1 VTRFHCK
8 PTIDRPID
16 ETQLAL
22 TVPYFL
28 GHCTQFVVEYAGDF
42 LNQAEY
48 DPSPTTKN
56 RPPGAATDAASYIGS
71 NDTDPPQIFTGQTDG
86 KIDYIVDT
94 SADPNDPP
102 SDPTKW
108 VRRIRWYGLPRDVN
122 GDGKITIN
130 DVLPLRD
137 VMTYYYKGGSG
148 GDQPGTFAPGV
159 TLAGVPM
166 APWEKVLPAS
176 LESVSDGVGIQ
187 KRPNETYAQRDY
199 ATFKGPASSF
209 AHVCAW
215 RNDAPLMIRVL
226 VKIDDPT
233 GKLQDGQWYEY
244 VFSR

>member
-1 VTRFHCK
+1 
-8 PTIDRPID
+8 
-16 ETQLAL
+16 
-22 TVPYFL
+22 VPYFL

-48 DPSPTTKN
+48 DPAKGNVT
-56 RPPGAATDAASYIGS
+56 PGAVIDAAKYMDSKDP
-71 NDTDPPQIFTGQTDG
+71 NDPPQIYTGTTDG

-94 SADPNDPP
+94 SADPIDPA
-102 SDPTKW
+102 DPAHSPTDQSKW

-130 DVLPLRD
+130 DVVPLKD
-137 VMTYYYKGGSG
+137 VLAYSWKGPKGKTFK
-148 GDQPGTFAPGV
+148 PGTFDPRDASNNPFVGS
-159 TLAGVPM
+159 PM
-166 APWEKVLPAS
+166 APWEKVWPVPTIEDTGQLKDTTILP
-176 LESVSDGVGIQ
+176 IR
-187 KRPNETYAQRDY
+187 KNEDLWQQNYGLYPIKA
-199 ATFKGPASSF
+199 AANF